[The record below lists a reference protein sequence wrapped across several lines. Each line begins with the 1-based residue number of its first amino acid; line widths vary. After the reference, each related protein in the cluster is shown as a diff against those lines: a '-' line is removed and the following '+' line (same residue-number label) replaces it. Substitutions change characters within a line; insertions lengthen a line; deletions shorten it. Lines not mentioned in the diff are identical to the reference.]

1 MLSVGKYDNILP
13 PNSRPAPV
21 LGSFEG
27 VSRVGRIAASLHTRH
42 LQMDNILLVF
52 PLLGRFLAGLHILG
66 LHDLLQV
73 QDLRP
78 LAGRQ
83 DVVKNLEFC
92 GREDKVHGLPDAN
105 EEDEHDG
112 EEDGGLLEGL
122 DQPQADEA
130 EQLGGSFN
138 NGWMFKNGR
147 MLNNGRTF
155 NDGRMLNN
163 CFYWTCFWM
172 AIIQRWL
179 DYTGEIREVG

>member
-1 MLSVGKYDNILP
+1 MMFLDFVCLSNFV
-13 PNSRPAPV
+13 PAPV
-21 LGSFEG
+21 LGSFEW
-27 VSRVGRIAASLHTRH
+27 VSRVGSVAASLHPRH

-92 GREDKVHGLPDAN
+92 GGEDEVHGLPDAD

-130 EQLGGSFN
+130 EQL
-138 NGWMFKNGR
+138 
-147 MLNNGRTF
+147 
-155 NDGRMLNN
+155 DGK
-163 CFYWTCFWM
+163 
-172 AIIQRWL
+172 
-179 DYTGEIREVG
+179 DVS

>member
-1 MLSVGKYDNILP
+1 M
-13 PNSRPAPV
+13 PAAL

-27 VSRVGRIAASLHTRH
+27 VSRVGRVAASFHSRH
-42 LQMDNILLVF
+42 LQMDDILFVF
-52 PLLGRFLAGLHILG
+52 LLLGRFLAGLHILG

-92 GREDKVHGLPDAN
+92 GGEHKVHGLPDAD
-105 EEDEHDG
+105 EEDKHDW

-130 EQLGGSFN
+130 EQLGGRMFN
-138 NGWMFKNGR
+138 RGR
-147 MLNNGRTF
+147 MLNN
-155 NDGRMLNN
+155 NN
-163 CFYWTCFWM
+163 
-172 AIIQRWL
+172 INNSENNNNISGWL
-179 DYTGEIREVG
+179 FFGIDYNGKIRDVG